1 MTKLQLAKTRQEV
14 RSLKARRSALEQIAM
29 SFVPMVAGSL
39 YERRFRPGGA
49 PAYYLSIPTP
59 RNSWQRYVR
68 KDELDYF
75 RRRAEHW
82 REYVNAMSEWER
94 INKKIGRLLRKLGK
108 GRCEKIEIRRSK
120 EKRTRRRLKR
130 K

>member
-1 MTKLQLAKTRQEV
+1 MTKLRLAKLRQEV
-14 RSLKARRSALEQIAM
+14 RSLKARRSTLEHTAM

-49 PAYYLSIPTP
+49 PAFYLSIPTA

-75 RRRAEHW
+75 RRRAAYW
-82 REYVNAMSEWER
+82 REFVNAMAEWVKINRR
-94 INKKIGRLLRKLGK
+94 IERLLRAIGR
-108 GRCEKIEIRRSK
+108 GRCEKVEIRRGKKPS
-120 EKRTRRRLKR
+120 RVA
-130 K
+130 

>member
-14 RSLKARRSALEQIAM
+14 RSLKARRTALERIAM

-49 PAYYLSIPTP
+49 PAYYLSIPTS

-82 REYVNAMSEWER
+82 REYVNAMAEWER
-94 INKKIGRLLRKLGK
+94 INKEIGRLLRKLGA
-108 GRCEKIEIRRSK
+108 GRCEKIEIRRGK
-120 EKRTRRRLKR
+120 QKRDHRRLK
-130 K
+130 KK

>member
-1 MTKLQLAKTRQEV
+1 
-14 RSLKARRSALEQIAM
+14 M
-29 SFVPMVAGSL
+29 SFVPMVAASL

-82 REYVNAMSEWER
+82 REFVNAMAEWER
-94 INKKIGRLLRKLGK
+94 VNREIRRRLRSIGL
-108 GRCEKIEIRRSK
+108 GRCEKLEIRR
-120 EKRTRRRLKR
+120 R
-130 K
+130 KPIKNRETSRGA